1 MKEITKAIAAIF
13 STFYGETLSP
23 EQAAAKMFAAADTQ
37 TRAASWLIG
46 NTTFKAAQYITPQ
59 LCRDVQAA
67 ASRAYVGAALNGHAR
82 KIVCLSYPCALVW
95 CESTESSVND
105 PWGNDL
111 PEYARINKQ
120 TGAITWERHADL
132 LNNEQRRQI
141 IMSVTAYNPDAVLI

>member
-1 MKEITKAIAAIF
+1 MKDITKPIAAIF

-23 EQAAAKMFAAADTQ
+23 EQVASKMFADADIQ
-37 TRAASWLIG
+37 TRAASWLVD
-46 NTTFKAAQYITPQ
+46 NTEFKTAQYISPQ

-67 ASRAYVGAALNGHAR
+67 ASRAYVCAALNGQAR

-95 CESTESSVND
+95 CESAESGVND
-105 PWGNDL
+105 PWGNDS
-111 PEYARINKQ
+111 PEYARIDKQ